1 VANGNYVRPAA
12 CAKGAVVFGPTVY
25 DVPLLPYEKQL
36 IQTIGITEEEY
47 KRFAAEARRRGAVRP
62 AEYDHIPDVVN
73 AVAPVAATV
82 VVGAAAA
89 KSATTV
95 ILTNLAIGFV
105 LTGVSYLL
113 TPKPKMPSA
122 ARKGGSIDLEGFTGP
137 SRFTPSRGFETLA
150 DIADYASP
158 IPIVFGLYDSSD
170 KVGGMLV
177 TPKMVWSRMFS
188 YGAHQQAKML
198 FVVAEQG
205 LVNNAGNSG
214 IDKPDLEGIF
224 LGNNALD
231 QVFSDQFAFYWRQD
245 TEDGVKRIIGDD
257 KRYGTKGSFAS
268 GDPDGPKGN
277 EEVFLCPTRAV
288 VKDTGFCHAF
298 SPVNNTEFGVYG
310 AIANGN
316 AYRLNYQA
324 IAILKGATNEG
335 QKQQIAERIKIIGD
349 QNFGR
354 DNGIDYNGENMK
366 KRVEKDKVTAEGK
379 GRNYS
384 PRMGLFK
391 LKRKNGSEDQTNSD
405 KLRKVVTVEEGDKV
419 VFLISESS
427 IDKNLYRRG
436 GRGPGVDDINSTVR
450 SMQFA
455 ADEAMQLGELFSIGG
470 TVWKVTK
477 RSSPRFEPDIIVD
490 QDNTEKDERSQ
501 FITLECIDTSTC
513 VGTPQIGLVNK
524 ELVIEPNN
532 EDRKGYIDDNPE
544 PGTDKGG
551 NVGESFFPI
560 TKVSFAT
567 LRNNRPAAVIELG
580 IKSNV
585 FQTLRGLCAFGGVPS
600 PEEIKALGKDNVA
613 INNATYTGSI
623 TRSSVF
629 RIFVRKAGQED
640 EGKGFTFA
648 PLPQFFVVRGS
659 KPVAQYNSI
668 RIIQSSDKTPK
679 ELEFKFVA
687 VPGSELRLFAEDFEF
702 CELNN
707 EYDGEDSLRTE
718 NVRLPG
724 LGEMKVAYKGKKV
737 PKLLITSNKEF
748 FRGEQIIL
756 GTTTI
761 NKPTS
766 IERGQ
771 ELPGPESGTQV
782 EAIQRIRNIGSLDTD
797 DDKSAP
803 GKNGAFSHAIAGSAD
818 NGLYF
823 QTPVGGT
830 TPTIRTR
837 EFFDN
842 NKWIVIDWTFRKIEL
857 STSSYA
863 RSQNNAQ
870 HAWVPHTANVVGS
883 SRGFAVGDVV
893 TIKRGEGG
901 TNVYGGDPNPY
912 PNTNPFKQNNPGG
925 TTAPGGN
932 LLFSGRDVQITNVS
946 DVEVL
951 GGRTQG
957 YLYELFGNAENLN
970 VESVSNPK
978 VVTFTKGA
986 KSIKIQFQS
995 KVQQLNENF
1004 SGQRKGWTRPTMTVV
1019 QDSDTTNNWEAG
1031 DTFDHLVTPSAENNP
1046 FHNKYGKV
1054 GFRYR
1059 IGSVNVVKTATVE
1072 RGAEGFVT
1080 TSQLSDLS
1088 LYRELVEKSN
1098 SSAPEHEIVYVN
1110 EILENETVPN
1120 FFNLTQAGL
1129 SLRASRN
1136 FTQLDQLRCW
1146 IGRGTRVKRLHPDRE
1161 QCYGDS
1167 KEIGSSNL
1175 FTDLVFY
1182 LLTDQIAGAGGLL
1195 GMKANDAPL
1204 VDLDQMIETTRFI
1217 KRQKLYFNGPIT
1229 DRTNLR
1235 QFITDLAPNFL
1246 CNFIVSDGKFALKPA
1261 IPYNP
1266 KSGLINLGP
1275 VQVEQLFT
1283 SGNILEDT
1291 FKVEYLRSEE
1301 RRQFKAIVR
1310 YRHEQPNKLPEERSV
1325 EVVLKGEISDDRT
1338 VDLLP
1343 QEQFDLTQFC
1353 TSEDHAVKVA
1363 KYFIALRKLVTHTIN
1378 FSTTLEGLNIVAGSY
1393 IKVVTEASPYNPAN
1407 NGTISSSG
1415 VITSV
1420 EDLADGQYQV
1430 SYFHTGSNDV
1440 EDGLMTV
1447 SNGRVGDPLF
1457 HDSVFTLRND
1467 TVSRNIYVVEQLTFS
1482 DQGTVDIVASEH
1494 PCDDDDRSELASLVT
1509 SDSFRIF

>member
-1 VANGNYVRPAA
+1 MASGNLVRQSNVG
-12 CAKGAVVFGPTVY
+12 KDSVVFGPTVY

-36 IQTIGITEEEY
+36 IQTIGITEEDY
-47 KRFAAEARRRGAVRP
+47 RKFAAEVRRRGRLRP
-62 AEYDHIPDVVN
+62 AEYDHIPN
-73 AVAPVAATV
+73 IQNEI
-82 VVGAAAA
+82 
-89 KSATTV
+89 STTA
-95 ILTNLAIGFV
+95 ILVNLAISLV

-137 SRFTPSRGFETLA
+137 TRFTPSRGFETLA

-188 YGAHQQAKML
+188 HGAHQQAKML
-198 FVVAEQG
+198 FVVGEQG

-231 QVFSDQFAFYWRQD
+231 QIFSDQFAFYWRQD
-245 TEDGVKRIIGDD
+245 TEDGKRIVGDD

-277 EEVFLCPTRAV
+277 EEVFLCPTRLV
-288 VKDTGFCHAF
+288 VNDTGFCHAF
-298 SPVNNTEFGVYG
+298 SPANNTEFGVYG

-316 AYRLNYQA
+316 SYRLNYQA
-324 IAILKGATNEG
+324 ISVFKDGKKNA
-335 QKQQIAERIKIIGD
+335 QRQQIAERIKIIGD

-354 DNGIDYNGENMK
+354 DEGVEYNSTKMRK
-366 KRVEKDKVTAEGK
+366 AVVEKNEVSAEGK

-391 LKRKNGSEDQTNSD
+391 LKRKDGSEDQTDSN
-405 KLRKVVTVEEGDKV
+405 KLKKVVTVEEGDKV
-419 VFLISESS
+419 VFLISRTS
-427 IDKNLYRRG
+427 IDKDLYRHTEENEG
-436 GRGPGVDDINSTVR
+436 DGKGPAVDDINSTVR

-455 ADEAMQLGELFSIGG
+455 ADEVMQLGELFSIGG

-477 RSSPRFEPDIIVD
+477 RSASRFEPDTTVD
-490 QDNTEKDERSQ
+490 QDDTRKDERSQ

-513 VGTPQIGLVNK
+513 VDNPEIGLVNK
-524 ELVIEPNN
+524 ELVIEPNKD
-532 EDRKGYIDDNPE
+532 DRKDYIDDNPE
-544 PGTDKGG
+544 PGEGG

-567 LRNNRPAAVIELG
+567 IRNNRPAAVIELG

-585 FQTLRGLCAFGGVPS
+585 FQTLKGLCAFGGLPS
-600 PEEIKALGKDNVA
+600 PEEIRDFGKENVS

-648 PLPQFFVVRGS
+648 PLPQFFAIRGS

-668 RIIQSSDKTPK
+668 RIIQSSNKTPK

-687 VPGSELRLFAEDFEF
+687 VPGSELRLLADDFEF
-702 CELNN
+702 SELNN
-707 EYDGEDSLRTE
+707 EYDGEDSSRTE

-748 FRGEQIIL
+748 FRGEQTII
-756 GTTTI
+756 GTKNI
-761 NKPTS
+761 DKPTS
-766 IERGQ
+766 VDRGQ
-771 ELPGPESGTQV
+771 VLPGPDSGTQV

-823 QTPVGGT
+823 QTPVGDS

-842 NKWIVIDWTFRKIEL
+842 NKWIVIDWTFRKIAL
-857 STSSYA
+857 ASTHYA
-863 RSQNNAQ
+863 YANGART
-870 HAWVPHTANVVGS
+870 AWVPNTAEVVGS

-893 TIKRGEGG
+893 TIKRGLGG
-901 TNVYGGDPNPY
+901 TNVYGGDPSEY
-912 PNTNPFKQNNPGG
+912 PNSNPFKQNNPGG

-932 LLFSGRDVQITNVS
+932 LTFSGRDVQITNVS
-946 DVEVL
+946 EVEVL

-970 VESVSNPK
+970 AGSVSNPE

-995 KVQQLNENF
+995 TVQDLNENF
-1004 SGQRKGWTRPTMTVV
+1004 SGQRKGWNRPTMTVV

-1031 DTFDHLVTPSAENNP
+1031 DTFDHLVTPSAVNNP
-1046 FHNKYGKV
+1046 FHNKYGNV
-1054 GFRYR
+1054 GFRYK
-1059 IGSVNVVKTATVE
+1059 IGSINVITTPTVE

-1098 SSAPEHEIVYVN
+1098 SNAPEHEIVYVN
-1110 EILENETVPN
+1110 EILENERVPN

-1167 KEIGSSNL
+1167 KEIGASNL

-1182 LLTDQIAGAGGLL
+1182 LLTDQMAGAGGLL
-1195 GMKANDAPL
+1195 GMKADNAPL

-1217 KRQKLYFNGPIT
+1217 KKQKLYFNGPIT

-1235 QFITDLAPNFL
+1235 QFITDLAPDFL

-1261 IPYNP
+1261 IPHNP
-1266 KSGLINLGP
+1266 KSGAINLGP

-1301 RRQFKAIVR
+1301 RRQFKAVVR

-1325 EVVLKGEISDDRT
+1325 EVALKGEISDDRT

-1363 KYFIALRKLVTHTIN
+1363 KYFIALRKLVTHTIS
-1378 FSTTLEGLNIVAGSY
+1378 FSTTLEGLSIAAGSY
-1393 IKVVTEASPYNPAN
+1393 IKVVTEASPYSPAN
-1407 NGTISSSG
+1407 NGTISSTG
-1415 VITSV
+1415 VVTSV
-1420 EDLADGQYQV
+1420 SDLADGQYQV
-1430 SYFHTGSNDV
+1430 SFFRSDSEDV
-1440 EDGLMTV
+1440 EDGLMSV
-1447 SNGRVGDPLF
+1447 SNGRVQESKF
-1457 HDSVFTLRND
+1457 HDSVFSLKND

-1482 DQGTVDIVASEH
+1482 EQGTVDIVASEH
-1494 PCDDDDRSELASLVT
+1494 PCDDDDRSELASLLT

>member
-1 VANGNYVRPAA
+1 MAGGNLVRQSNVG
-12 CAKGAVVFGPTVY
+12 KDSVVFGPTVY
-25 DVPLLPYEKQL
+25 DVPLLPYERQL

-47 KRFAAEARRRGAVRP
+47 RKFAAEVRRRGRLKP
-62 AEYDHIPDVVN
+62 AEYEHIPDIRCE
-73 AVAPVAATV
+73 
-82 VVGAAAA
+82 
-89 KSATTV
+89 ATTI
-95 ILTNLAIGFV
+95 ILVNLAISLV
-105 LTGVSYLL
+105 LTGVAYLL

-122 ARKGGSIDLEGFTGP
+122 ARKGGVVDLEGFTGP
-137 SRFTPSRGFETLA
+137 TRFTPSRGFETLA

-198 FVVAEQG
+198 FVVGEQG
-205 LVNNAGNSG
+205 LVNNAGKSG

-245 TEDGVKRIIGDD
+245 TEDGVKRIVGDD
-257 KRYGTKGSFAS
+257 KRYGTKGSFDS

-298 SPVNNTEFGVYG
+298 SPANNTEFGVYG

-324 IAILKGATNEG
+324 ISVFKDGTDKA
-335 QKQQIAERIKIIGD
+335 QRQQIAERIKIIGD

-354 DNGIDYNGENMK
+354 DNGVEYNSSEMRKAVVK
-366 KRVEKDKVTAEGK
+366 KNKVSAEGK

-391 LKRKNGSEDQTNSD
+391 LKRKNGSEDQTDSD

-419 VFLISESS
+419 VFLISKTS
-427 IDKNLYRRG
+427 IDRNLYRFEDG
-436 GRGPGVDDINSTVR
+436 KGPGVDDINSTVR

-477 RSSPRFEPDIIVD
+477 RSSPRFEPDITND
-490 QDNTEKDERSQ
+490 QDDTKKDERSQ

-513 VGTPQIGLVNK
+513 VDIPKIGLVNK
-524 ELVIEPNN
+524 NLVIEPST
-532 EDRKGYIDDNPE
+532 DSGRKDYIDDNPE
-544 PGTDKGG
+544 PGEGG

-567 LRNNRPAAVIELG
+567 IRNNRPAAVIELG

-585 FQTLRGLCAFGGVPS
+585 FQTLKGLCAFGGVPS
-600 PEEIKALGKDNVA
+600 PEEIRDFGKENVS

-623 TRSSVF
+623 ARSSAF

-648 PLPQFFVVRGS
+648 PLPQFFVIRGS

-718 NVRLPG
+718 DVRLPG

-756 GTTTI
+756 GTEKVD
-761 NKPTS
+761 KPTS

-803 GKNGAFSHAIAGSAD
+803 GKNGAFSYAIAGSAD
-818 NGLYF
+818 DGKYF
-823 QTPVGGT
+823 QTPVGGFT
-830 TPTIRTR
+830 SAIRTR

-842 NKWIVIDWTFRKIEL
+842 NRWIVIDWTFKKIAL
-857 STSSYA
+857 DPTHYA
-863 RSQNNAQ
+863 YANGEKT
-870 HAWVPHTANVVGS
+870 AWVPNTANVVGS

-893 TIKRGEGG
+893 TIKRGLGG
-901 TNVYGGDPNPY
+901 TNVYGGDSEY
-912 PNTNPFKQNNPGG
+912 PDTNPFKQNNPGG

-932 LLFSGRDVQITNVS
+932 LTFSGRDVQITNVS

-970 VESVSNPK
+970 VESVSNPE

-986 KSIKIQFQS
+986 KSIKIEFQS
-995 KVQQLNENF
+995 TVQQLNENF

-1031 DTFDHLVTPSAENNP
+1031 DTFDHLVTPDAANNP

-1054 GFRYR
+1054 GFRYT
-1059 IGSVNVVKTATVE
+1059 IGSINVVKTATVE

-1195 GMKANDAPL
+1195 GMKADDAPL
-1204 VDLDQMIETTRFI
+1204 VDLDQMIETTRFV

-1301 RRQFKAIVR
+1301 RRQFKAVVR

-1353 TSEDHAVKVA
+1353 TSEDHAVMVA
-1363 KYFIALRKLVTHTIN
+1363 KYFIALRKLVTHTIS
-1378 FSTTLEGLNIVAGSY
+1378 FSTTLEGLSIAAGSY
-1393 IKVVTEASPYNPAN
+1393 VKVVTEASPYNPAN

-1415 VITSV
+1415 VVTGV
-1420 EDLADGQYQV
+1420 EDLADGQYSV
-1430 SYFHTGSNDV
+1430 SYFKTGSNDV
-1440 EDGLMTV
+1440 EDGIMTV
-1447 SNGRVGDPLF
+1447 SNGRVQESKF
-1457 HDSVFTLRND
+1457 HDSVFSLKND

-1482 DQGTVDIVASEH
+1482 EQGTVDIVASEH
-1494 PCDDDDRSELASLVT
+1494 RCDDEDRSELASLVT